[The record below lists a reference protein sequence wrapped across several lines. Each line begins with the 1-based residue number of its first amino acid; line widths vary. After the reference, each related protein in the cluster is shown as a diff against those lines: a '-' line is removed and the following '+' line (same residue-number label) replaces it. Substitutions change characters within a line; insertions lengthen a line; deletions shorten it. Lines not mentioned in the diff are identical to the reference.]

1 MGISRELLCAWACR
15 LFCVVA
21 GAEESLVLPAWGAL
35 WVGGMENALADPAS
49 REELGVRE
57 ETLSP
62 ALPLPLGNTT
72 KPCSCRVMLL
82 LQDSVLSTAGS
93 QMVFG
98 CQETGCQG
106 SSDLGSG
113 SPRNNY

>member
-1 MGISRELLCAWACR
+1 MPWQ
-15 LFCVVA
+15 
-21 GAEESLVLPAWGAL
+21 
-35 WVGGMENALADPAS
+35 DPAS

-82 LQDSVLSTAGS
+82 LVLQDSVLSTMGS